1 MNPLRPWCYALAVI
15 PLLCAATSMVQAQT
29 PCPGPPPIHGTAKGN
44 IFTEAQEMDLGD
56 AIAGRS
62 EQDFHVMQDD
72 QLNSYLN
79 GIVQRLLA
87 QMPPTQM
94 KFRVVLVDLPAANAF
109 TYPGG
114 RIYVTRKLAAFAH
127 SEDELAGVLGHE
139 LGHALTHQPAAEMS
153 RILRQV
159 LGVKE
164 VGDRTDVFLKYNQLI
179 ESARKK
185 EVNFNPEEDKEEQL
199 VADSYGLYAVARAGY
214 SPSAGVEFFER
225 VTETGGKTGNWLA
238 DIFGTPKPNEE
249 RLREM
254 KKEIAK
260 LPASCI
266 AARPASSAE
275 NFRNWQQKVIA
286 FNSTEMIQSLP
297 GLLWSRQLSSPL
309 ESDIRHIK
317 FSPNGDY
324 LLAQDDFNVYVLT
337 RDPFRYLFRIPV
349 EDVEPAEFTPDSKS
363 IVIWTRGLHIEKW
376 SIASEERAEV
386 HEVVVPRPCI
396 QSAVSPDGK
405 LIACAQLDSGNDTKI
420 DVSILDV
427 DSVSPLLEKKDFYT
441 LGLRDFFSLF
451 ALAVGKGR
459 FNLLHMEFSPDAH
472 YFAVSRYE
480 TVMAWDLR
488 NHSPV
493 KLSGDVKDSMTGG
506 FVFEGPDRIVGIN
519 ENSPKKSGVEMFP
532 DGPAG
537 LRIPMRGLSLAA
549 PAHGDVVIVRP
560 AGDYAVGVVD
570 IKTGKE
576 PVASKMPA
584 LDVYDDVY
592 ARPQPDGSVGIFA
605 LSTGHLVSRAEL
617 SGHLIGWLRS
627 AEVSPD
633 LKWFAA
639 SGDSH
644 GGVWNLESR
653 ERVFSGRSFQ
663 SCYFSADDTMY
674 ADFPAY
680 LKEKRVFGALD
691 PVHKQTP
698 HWKELG
704 DEQAWKAGQYIGY
717 EKEEKGKWN
726 GPVDLEVHDAATDS
740 TLWTRHFTHGS
751 PSIWMPPWGHRMT
764 MSFPLSSDEAK
775 GRMKEDPQ
783 LAGQAKG
790 IGSKELSN
798 LIEVID
804 PQSGSIK
811 GEFGVDTG
819 KGSFQVR
826 QALAAGEWV
835 VLTDNENRVLV
846 YSLDGKLV
854 GRVFGTRPAPD
865 DSSGTVAVES
875 DSRTLVIYD
884 IATLDK
890 REELKFST
898 PLAFYQIV
906 DRGTKLFALS
916 EDQTAYLLSLVKPST
931 N

>member
-1 MNPLRPWCYALAVI
+1 MNPHRPWCNTLAVI
-15 PLLCAATSMVQAQT
+15 PLLCAATSMAHAQA
-29 PCPGPPPIHGTAKGN
+29 PCPGPPPIYGTAKGN

-94 KFRVVLVDLPAANAF
+94 KFRVVLVDIPEANAF

-114 RIYVTRKLAAFAH
+114 RIYVTRKLVASAH

-153 RILRQV
+153 RVLRQV

-164 VGDRTDVFLKYNQLI
+164 VGNRADVFLKYNQLI
-179 ESARKK
+179 ENSRKK
-185 EVNFNPEEDKEEQL
+185 ELYVNSEEDKEEQL
-199 VADSYGLYAVARAGY
+199 VADSYGLYAMARAGY
-214 SPSAGVEFFER
+214 SPSAGVDFFGR
-225 VTETGGKTGNWLA
+225 ATETGKKTGNWLT
-238 DIFGTPKPNEE
+238 DLFGTTKPNEL
-249 RLREM
+249 RVREM

-266 AARPASSAE
+266 AAHPASSAE
-275 NFRNWQQKVIA
+275 NFRDWQQKVIA

-309 ESDIRHIK
+309 ESDISNVK
-317 FSPNGDY
+317 FSPDGNY

-337 RDPFRYLFRIPV
+337 RDPFHYLFRIPV

-376 SIASEERAEV
+376 SIALEERTDV

-396 QSAVSPDGK
+396 QSAVSPDGND
-405 LIACAQLDSGNDTKI
+405 IACAQIDPANDIQI

-427 DSVSPLLEKKDFYT
+427 HSGSPLLEKKNFYT
-441 LGLRDFFSLF
+441 LGIRDLFSLLF
-451 ALAVGKGR
+451 LTANEKR
-459 FNLLHMEFSPDAH
+459 SNLLHMEFSPDAH

-480 TVMAWDLR
+480 TVLAWDLR

-493 KLSGDVKDSMTGG
+493 KLSGDIKDIMSGG
-506 FVFEGPDRIVGIN
+506 FVFEGPDQIMGIN
-519 ENSPKKSGVEMFP
+519 ENNPKKSGLGMFP
-532 DGPAG
+532 DGPMG
-537 LRIPMRGLSLAA
+537 LHIAMGGLSLTA
-549 PAHGDVVIVRP
+549 PAHGDAVIVRP

-570 IKTGKE
+570 TKTGKGQ
-576 PVASKMPA
+576 VASKMPA

-592 ARPQPDGSVGIFA
+592 ARPQPDGSLGIFA

-617 SGHLIGWLRS
+617 SGRLIGWLRS

-633 LKWFAA
+633 LKWLAA
-639 SGDSH
+639 SDDSH
-644 GGVWNLESR
+644 SGIWSLDTQ
-653 ERVFSGRSFQ
+653 ERVFAERGFQ
-663 SCYFSADDTMY
+663 NCSFSADDKMY
-674 ADFPAY
+674 ADFPEY
-680 LKEKRVFGALD
+680 LKEKRTMGGYD
-691 PVHKQTP
+691 PVHKQAVRG
-698 HWKELG
+698 KDLG
-704 DEQAWKAGQYIGY
+704 DDRVWKLGKYVGY
-717 EKEEKGKWN
+717 EKEQKGKWN
-726 GPVDLEVHDAATDS
+726 GPVDLEVHDATTDS
-740 TLWTRHFTHGS
+740 TLWTRHFAHGS
-751 PSIWMPPWGHRMT
+751 PSIWMPPWGHQMT

-790 IGSKELSN
+790 IGSKELSR

-804 PQSGSIK
+804 PQTGSIK
-811 GEFGVDTG
+811 GEFGVDTD